1 MEAANG
7 TALENLIANLA
18 VDSIN
23 TQLRFNEAHEIA
35 LKEFA
40 ALLEGVTDP
49 SLKALLM
56 TAAPSR
62 MHVGTFE
69 IDLGVTLAKETEA
82 GFAIR
87 ALPIGLGFSILHRT
101 RTDRTSRLKVT
112 VQQTPFM
119 HEDLRT

>member
-1 MEAANG
+1 MDAANG
-7 TALENLIANLA
+7 IKLPELIANLA
-18 VDSIN
+18 LDSIN

-40 ALLEGVTDP
+40 ALLDGVTDP
-49 SLKALLM
+49 SIKALLM
-56 TAAPSR
+56 AAAPSR
-62 MHVGTFE
+62 MHLETFE
-69 IDLGVTLAKETEA
+69 IDLGVTLGKETEV

-101 RTDRTSRLKVT
+101 RTERTSRLTVT

-119 HEDLRT
+119 HESLGT